1 MVKKVEHATREEI
14 NINIPLHS
22 MPNTVIKR
30 LKGDYVVPES
40 IIIKDNVYLDI
51 DYTDHGNPKTYP
63 YMPHILGW
71 TKKANG
77 KFHHGHWEKFI

>member
-1 MVKKVEHATREEI
+1 
-14 NINIPLHS
+14 

-63 YMPHILGW
+63 YMPRILRW
-71 TKKANG
+71 TKKQMENSIMVIG
-77 KFHHGHWEKFI
+77 RSLYEQRRIRTVD